1 MSCLKCQLIN
11 RLEWL
16 WIFKEKYHQ
25 GAMRIKHLKS
35 KKWKIFN
42 KKTWIWESK
51 LHFSL
56 INNVNNDA
64 LETGTYEKLGKLM
77 DNYNPDVTV
86 EEHFN
91 EEQLQEIQEFIN
103 ELLNTDEIKS
113 TFNFLHSHKL
123 VSDIQDFRDKI
134 EKLWFELYDRDGIS
148 STKTLGSR
156 YVIFL

>member
-1 MSCLKCQLIN
+1 M
-11 RLEWL
+11 
-16 WIFKEKYHQ
+16 
-25 GAMRIKHLKS
+25 
-35 KKWKIFN
+35 
-42 KKTWIWESK
+42 
-51 LHFSL
+51 

-113 TFNFLHSHKL
+113 TFNFLQSHKL

-156 YVIFL
+156 YVIFLQKCD

>member
-1 MSCLKCQLIN
+1 
-11 RLEWL
+11 
-16 WIFKEKYHQ
+16 
-25 GAMRIKHLKS
+25 MRIKHLKS
-35 KKWKIFN
+35 KKWQKSNQKHGFEVI
-42 KKTWIWESK
+42 

-86 EEHFN
+86 EEHLT

-103 ELLNTDEIKS
+103 ELFNTDEIKS
-113 TFNFLHSHKL
+113 TFNFLQSHNI
-123 VSDIQDFRDKI
+123 VSDIQDFREKI

-156 YVIFL
+156 YVINYL